1 MANLKPPIELMLAE
15 VSHKG
20 HNFRTGLSVT
30 FPYIHNKTSAR
41 SLGLSPQ
48 YLKQFQTEI
57 EPAGKYMILD
67 ELGPLQKMPPE
78 YERGNITLRNP
89 LVIEFSGD
97 GSGRYN
103 TTSWKMR
110 LYLYFKK
117 QRGKALTAVLKAQG
131 YDSIVT
137 VGDRETSEII
147 KL

>member
-1 MANLKPPIELMLAE
+1 MAQKPPIELSLTE
-15 VSHKG
+15 VTHKG
-20 HNFRTGLSVT
+20 HNFRTGLTVT

-41 SLGLSPQ
+41 SLGLSGR

-57 EPAGKYMILD
+57 EPAGKYVILD
-67 ELGPLQKMPPE
+67 ELGPRSKLTPE
-78 YERGNITLRNP
+78 FERGNMTLRNP
-89 LVIEFSGD
+89 LVITFSGD

-103 TTSWKMR
+103 ATSWKMR
-110 LYLYFKK
+110 LYLYYKK

-137 VGDRETSEII
+137 CDGRETLEII